1 MTRMNERLVA
11 HTSHFFSRPNRK
23 GCAHSSRLFR
33 DEWRLGTGLAGGT
46 DSLHAI
52 RSEEVPESGVA
63 SFGLAVA
70 PGRAYGA
77 AMATL
82 TQSEL
87 GETAVKLLQEAGERP
102 VMIVDGD
109 REVGALVPME
119 YIRHMKRLAWER
131 MDEISRQASAKVA
144 AHAAELGITPEELV
158 ERLLQDDDGE

>member
-1 MTRMNERLVA
+1 
-11 HTSHFFSRPNRK
+11 
-23 GCAHSSRLFR
+23 
-33 DEWRLGTGLAGGT
+33 
-46 DSLHAI
+46 
-52 RSEEVPESGVA
+52 
-63 SFGLAVA
+63 
-70 PGRAYGA
+70 
-77 AMATL
+77 MATL

>member
-1 MTRMNERLVA
+1 
-11 HTSHFFSRPNRK
+11 
-23 GCAHSSRLFR
+23 
-33 DEWRLGTGLAGGT
+33 
-46 DSLHAI
+46 
-52 RSEEVPESGVA
+52 
-63 SFGLAVA
+63 
-70 PGRAYGA
+70 
-77 AMATL
+77 MATL

-87 GETAVKLLQEAGERP
+87 GETAAKLLQEAGERP

-131 MDEISRQASAKVA
+131 MDEISRGASAKVA